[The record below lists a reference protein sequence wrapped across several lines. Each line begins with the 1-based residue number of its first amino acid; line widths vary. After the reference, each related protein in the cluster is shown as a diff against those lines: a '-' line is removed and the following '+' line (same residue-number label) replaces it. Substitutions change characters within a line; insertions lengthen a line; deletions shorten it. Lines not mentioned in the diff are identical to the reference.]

1 MSHSMLNRT
10 VQRYRQVL
18 TFGLVGVVSSL
29 TYLLVIAIC
38 ASGFGWKNTPS
49 VIVGYLVGTVVS
61 YVGSGVFAFR
71 KKMSGASLAKFLIV
85 VGLSFGMNI
94 LVSEVLSPM
103 GVDAVMV
110 GVVNVVLVGV
120 FNFLCHKFWTFR
132 E

>member
-1 MSHSMLNRT
+1 MLNRT

-29 TYLLVIAIC
+29 TYLLVIALC
-38 ASGFGWKNTPS
+38 ASWLGWRNTPS
-49 VIVGYLVGTVVS
+49 VIVGYAVGTIVS

-71 KKMSGASLAKFLIV
+71 RKMSGASLVKFLIV
-85 VGLSFGMNI
+85 VGLSFGMNV